1 MMVIMALVTTFM
13 TGPAL
18 ELIIYLKTKSLPD
31 AEEITI
37 IVNTEY
43 YFHLEITRR
52 KSLLRLANS
61 LTKQKSVHNSIVT
74 RASFAER

>member
-1 MMVIMALVTTFM
+1 MMVIMALVTM

-18 ELIIYLKTKSLPD
+18 DLINYLFKTRVPD

-61 LTKQKSVHNSIVT
+61 IQKQKKHSIVT
-74 RASFAER
+74 HASFA